1 MKKVGFSKTVLSG
14 AVLFLPL
21 FVTGGLFAG
30 EEVHSFYIS
39 NHDQSPSHR
48 VIHPIV
54 GKTNFVY
61 DAKGRLEEIRGQAI
75 AFLIRDCENVTI
87 RNLRLD
93 YARPMLTETKIAG
106 FEDGKTILEYDR
118 KRCPMMVKGG
128 KLFMVGEGFTNL
140 VRSCRLFDGK
150 TYEQTPEAK
159 DVFLAENRFVQLPDG
174 KISVN
179 ADLSKCGAGCKVG
192 DVAVLRPNKRDNP
205 AIVVYNSKNVLFEDV
220 VVHDAKGMVLIAQ
233 RSENVTWR
241 GTGKAEDKTSGV
253 FPRPGG
259 YATSHA
265 DATHFSNV
273 KGAVVVENSW
283 FEGMMDDAINVHS
296 TCLAITN
303 VSGRTL
309 TCRYMHHQAIG
320 FEVFKPG
327 ETLRFMNGERLE
339 NGPEVKVSA
348 VNMLNEREVEI
359 TLDRDVP
366 KGWGVGDAVEN
377 ADYQCAAV
385 FRNNIV
391 RHNRA
396 RGTLF
401 TTPKPVLV
409 ESNLFYKV
417 TGASILFSGDN
428 YYWYESG
435 ACRDVVIRGN
445 VFSNCYTA
453 AGGYSKAAISF
464 YPVVRNP
471 GIQQKCYHGNVL
483 IEDNVFSGF
492 DSPLLFALSVE
503 NLVWRNNRIE
513 YNNLYRGCEE
523 PPFVIRKCR
532 NIKIDGIDYSSDT
545 RMDTALREET
555 DFNDSW
561 SFGNAGGCER
571 ASKRFTLPPSAV
583 GQSVFLDIEEVK
595 GSVEVYL
602 NGMRV
607 GGENAGQ
614 TSYRVNLTPAINKP
628 GVENRMEILGGRS
641 LYGSLRLVRTA
652 PVHVGHKGVSISTK
666 IMPDGSAKVS
676 ADVKVKG
683 PLPFVKS
690 ISPVPEAWG
699 GDVRI
704 ENRVLGEDGMVIK
717 HPKASSLQTPFHCK
731 LETKLFY
738 VGRVV
743 DVVTN
748 SFAVLIR

>member
-1 MKKVGFSKTVLSG
+1 MKIYVPLSL
-14 AVLFLPL
+14 AVFLTFPL
-21 FVTGGLFAG
+21 FAK

-61 DAKGRLEEIRGQAI
+61 DAKGRLEEVRGEGI

-106 FEDGKTILEYDR
+106 FDGGKTILEYDR

-128 KLFMVGEGFTNL
+128 RLFMVGEGFTNL

-192 DVAVLRPNKRDNP
+192 DVAVLRPDKRDNP

-265 DATHFSNV
+265 DATHFSNM
-273 KGAVVVENSW
+273 KGTVIVENSW

-327 ETLRFMNGERLE
+327 EMLRFMNGERLE

-359 TLDRDVP
+359 TIDRDVP
-366 KGWGVGDAVEN
+366 SGWGVGDAVEN
-377 ADYQCAAV
+377 ADYQCSAV

-503 NLVWRNNRIE
+503 NLVWRNNSIE

-532 NIKIDGIDYSSDT
+532 NIKIDGIDCSSDT

-555 DFNDSW
+555 DFNDGW

-595 GSVEVYL
+595 GSIEVYL
-602 NGMRV
+602 NGIRV

-641 LYGSLRLVRTA
+641 LYGTLKLIRTA
-652 PVHVGHKGVSISTK
+652 PVHVGYNGVSISTK
-666 IMPDGSAKVS
+666 VMPDGTVEVA

-704 ENRVLGEDGMVIK
+704 ENRIVGEDGMIIK
-717 HPKASSLQTPFHCK
+717 RPKSAPRQYR
-731 LETKLFY
+731 LETKVFY
-738 VGRVV
+738 VGNLV
-743 DVVTN
+743 DTVMN
-748 SFAVLIR
+748 SFAVPIR

>member
-1 MKKVGFSKTVLSG
+1 MKIYVPLTL
-14 AVLFLPL
+14 AAFLTFPL
-21 FVTGGLFAG
+21 FAK

-61 DAKGRLEEIRGQAI
+61 DAKGRREEVRGEGI

-106 FEDGKTILEYDR
+106 FDGGKTIMEYDR

-128 KLFMVGEGFTNL
+128 KLFMVGDGFTNL

-159 DVFLAENRFVQLPDG
+159 DVFLAENRFAQLPDG

-192 DVAVLRPNKRDNP
+192 DVAVLRPDRRDNP

-273 KGAVVVENSW
+273 KGTVIVENSW

-303 VSGRTL
+303 FSGRTL
-309 TCRYMHHQAIG
+309 KCRYMHHQAIG

-348 VNMLNEREVEI
+348 VDMLNEREVEI
-359 TLDRDVP
+359 TIDRDVP

-377 ADYQCAAV
+377 ADYQCAAI

-513 YNNLYRGCEE
+513 YNNLYQGCEE
-523 PPFVIRKCR
+523 PPYVIRKCR
-532 NIKIDGIDYSSDT
+532 NVKIDGIDRSSDT

-555 DFNDSW
+555 DFGEGW
-561 SFGNAGGCER
+561 SFANAGNCKMKAE
-571 ASKRFTLPPSAV
+571 KRFTLPPSAE
-583 GQSVFLDIEEVK
+583 GQSVFLDVDGVK
-595 GSVEVYL
+595 GNIEVYL

-607 GGENAGQ
+607 GGENGGMAA
-614 TSYRVNLTPAINKP
+614 YRINLTTAVNKP
-628 GVENRMEILGGRS
+628 GVENRIEITGGKS

-652 PVHVGHKGVSISTK
+652 PVHVGYKGVAISTK
-666 IMPDGSAKVS
+666 IMPDGTAKVF

-704 ENRVLGEDGMVIK
+704 ENRVLGEVGMTIRK
-717 HPKASSLQTPFHCK
+717 PKPGTPESPHLYR

-738 VGRVV
+738 TGKLV
-743 DVVTN
+743 DAVTN
-748 SFAVLIR
+748 GFSVIKSNR